1 MTGVWIMDGAF
12 IFVPKRK
19 FLLPGPAC
27 PGYTAVVHATCDLV
41 SGLGLMS
48 VLAVG
53 FLLVTQLK
61 RGAMQMWKVLGLTM
75 VIPDNPDAI
84 AMNQALVF
92 VIKRAVFRPF
102 YMNTRDGIC
111 HVVIRVKNLSHQSV
125 GFGLRVSN

>member
-1 MTGVWIMDGAF
+1 MDGAF

-27 PGYTAVVHATCDLV
+27 PGYTAVVHAICDPV

-61 RGAMQMWKVLGLTM
+61 HGGMQMWKVLGQTV
-75 VIPDNPDAI
+75 VIPDNPEAV

-92 VIKRAVFRPF
+92 LIKRAVIHPF
-102 YMNTRDGIC
+102 HMNTRDGIC
-111 HVVIRVKNLSHQSV
+111 HVVIRVKNLSHQTV